1 MSGEW
6 SALFVALVGVGGTLG
21 AAILTQSRADRT
33 KRMEIE
39 AVLAQ
44 SREER
49 RHAEELRQAERSEQ
63 KTQALVE
70 LRRSC
75 YVSLN
80 TASRQ
85 YMTAQVNLLH
95 ALQTGS
101 GVDLCLEQLEASR
114 TAQRDSYAEAE
125 MVVPDEVLAAAA
137 AAGHRL
143 NAGYG
148 QLKRM
153 SATAPYD
160 QEELSAFA
168 ADINDCWSQL
178 AVMQQRMRLD
188 LGVDSSTRVAGADP
202 PGNGFSG

>member
-1 MSGEW
+1 MSGGW
-6 SALFVALVGVGGTLG
+6 SALLVALVGVGGTLG

-33 KRMEIE
+33 KRMELEVI
-39 AVLAQ
+39 LAQ

-49 RHAEELRQAERSEQ
+49 LHAEELRQAERSEQ
-63 KTQALVE
+63 RAQALVD

-80 TASRQ
+80 MASRQ

-95 ALQTGS
+95 ALQTGA

-114 TAQRDSYAEAE
+114 LAQRDSYAEAE
-125 MVVPDEVLAAAA
+125 MVVPDDVLVAAT

-148 QLKRM
+148 QLKPIA
-153 SATAPYD
+153 ATAPYD
-160 QEELSAFA
+160 QEELNAFA
-168 ADINDCWSQL
+168 ADVGDSWSQL

-188 LGVDSSTRVAGADP
+188 LGVDSGTRVLRAE
-202 PGNGFSG
+202 